1 MPDLGNPLQGMLRDI
16 TQHTKMYMS
25 DMPVGQFGTHHSM
38 TIEIPEGELTPF
50 SVEDAWL
57 KYALPS
63 ILELQQ
69 KAAGKAMSA
78 VRLDE
83 TVTVGTGKVQ
93 DATDH
98 VRITLAKDGERPVFK
113 MSLDTYF

>member
-1 MPDLGNPLQGMLRDI
+1 MPDLDDPLRGMLRDI

-25 DMPVGQFGTHHSM
+25 DMPVGQFGSHHSM

-50 SVEDAWL
+50 TVEDAWL
-57 KYALPS
+57 KYALPA
-63 ILELQQ
+63 IGDLQR
-69 KAAGKAMSA
+69 KAAGRALSA

-83 TVTVGTGKVQ
+83 TVDVGTGKVQ

-98 VRITLAKDGERPVFK
+98 VRITLARDGERPVFK
-113 MSLDTYF
+113 MSIDTYF